1 LEHFEVGGHAVEGD
15 FFGEVAVVPD
25 VEIEGVG
32 VVAGRE
38 GGGAVVGQRGG
49 EGGGAGCQS
58 QEGGEDGA
66 GGVVH
71 CVRWLGLALVK
82 TVVVID

>member
-58 QEGGEDGA
+58 QEGGEGGA

-71 CVRWLGLALVK
+71 CVRWFGYSFGK
-82 TVVVID
+82 DCGCY